1 MYIVVFDTETTSVE
15 KPFVYDIGYVVYDTE
30 NECVVLSRSYIV
42 KQTWENRMLF
52 STAYYADKKEFYR
65 QKMKA
70 KAITKKPIAEIV
82 AQMITDFEY
91 YEIAFAYAFN
101 SSFDEKVFEMNCEWH
116 KVPNPFDNIE
126 ILDIRGLV
134 HSKIAFTKAYQDFC
148 ERLELFTESGNYST
162 TAESVFKY
170 VSGNTEFIEEHTALA
185 DAEIELDI
193 LLKCIELGCEWNT
206 EYKVYRTI
214 QRVVDKQLEVKD
226 TEGEKHYFPYNRITV
241 YKEKN
246 NRTRICLKRLDNNQI
261 LRAVSHRP

>member
-1 MYIVVFDTETTSVE
+1 MNIVVFDTETTNLE
-15 KPFVYDIGYVVYDTE
+15 KPFVYDIGYVIYDTE
-30 NECVVLSRSYIV
+30 NECVVLSRSFIV

-82 AQMITDFEY
+82 TQMITDFEF

-134 HSKIAFTKAYQDFC
+134 HQKIAFTKAYQDFC
-148 ERLELFTESGNYST
+148 ERLTLFTESGNYST
-162 TAESVFKY
+162 TAESVFRY
-170 VSGNTEFIEEHTALA
+170 VSGNTDFIEEHTALA
-185 DAEIELDI
+185 DSEIELEI
-193 LLKCIELGCEWNT
+193 LRYCINLGCEYGT
-206 EYKVYRTI
+206 KYKTYQSIVRKQKRVLTIEQQDKDGNKRVDEFVYENR
-214 QRVVDKQLEVKD
+214 RNYKDKQGQVC
-226 TEGEKHYFPYNRITV
+226 RIV
-241 YKEKN
+241 
-246 NRTRICLKRLDNNQI
+246 LK
-261 LRAVSHRP
+261 